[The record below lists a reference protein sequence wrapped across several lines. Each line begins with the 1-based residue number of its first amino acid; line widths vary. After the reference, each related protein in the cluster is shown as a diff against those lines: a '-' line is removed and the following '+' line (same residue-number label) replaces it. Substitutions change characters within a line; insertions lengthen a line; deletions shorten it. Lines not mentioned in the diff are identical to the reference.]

1 MEEILVLLKYIFLGI
16 FQGITEPIPVSSSGH
31 VMILQNLMGMELEGL
46 TFEIVVNAASLIA
59 ILIIYRES
67 ITRLFFGALRF
78 VAKKDREDKADFMF
92 VIYLIVGTIPAGV
105 IGVVYGDVISDALE
119 NIKVIGVTLIVTG
132 IALWLIRNLR
142 GRKNDAELSFKDA
155 VIIGFAQAVALIPGI
170 SRSGATIVAAMA
182 RGMKQE
188 TALRFSF
195 LLFIPVSVGSILLAI
210 KDLIGMDNLNEIL
223 LPYSLAFI
231 ASLIASYFSLKWF
244 MGIMARGNLKYFSI
258 YCFVV
263 GTLVIL
269 FL

>member
-1 MEEILVLLKYIFLGI
+1 MEDILNLLKYIFLGI

-31 VMILQNLMGMELEGL
+31 VMILQELMGMRLEGL

-67 ITRLFFGALRF
+67 ISRLFFGALRF
-78 VAKKDREDKADFMF
+78 IAKKDQNDKADFMF
-92 VIYLIVGTIPAGV
+92 VIYLIIGTIPAGI
-105 IGVVYGDVISDALE
+105 IGVVYGDAISGALE
-119 NIKVIGVTLIVTG
+119 NIKVIGFTLISTG

-142 GRKNDAELSFKDA
+142 GRKNDAELSTLDA
-155 VIIGFAQAVALIPGI
+155 IIVGFAQAVALIPGV

-210 KDLIGMDNLNEIL
+210 KDILGMDNLNEII

-244 MGIMARGNLKYFSI
+244 MGIMAKGNLIYFSI
-258 YCFVV
+258 YCFIV
-263 GTLVIL
+263 GTLVVL